1 MSSCHVVLACDIGVW
16 YRVEHTAD
24 ARLDKD
30 TRQLVLWVAA
40 FSFGFHGHLWLE
52 ERFTMCQ
59 AVYIISAHAQ
69 SRGLKSFGGAS
80 SRWQQP
86 FLDCSRCR

>member
-40 FSFGFHGHLWLE
+40 FSFGLHGHL
-52 ERFTMCQ
+52 
-59 AVYIISAHAQ
+59 
-69 SRGLKSFGGAS
+69 
-80 SRWQQP
+80 
-86 FLDCSRCR
+86 